1 MRFQKALEIINLA
14 LALFQIIDSNCFT
27 KNILFLQVNV
37 LAERDGQERHA
48 QHLVHVEPTVQ
59 DVTQT
64 ATAEM
69 EAFVLGLMA
78 RVDVL
83 QDGKANYA
91 VRNVLQVNMV

>member
-1 MRFQKALEIINLA
+1 MINLA
-14 LALFQIIDSNCFT
+14 LAVFQKMDSNCFA
-27 KNILFLQVNV
+27 KNVLLLQVNV
-37 LAERDGQERHA
+37 RVERDGQERHA
-48 QHLVHVEPTVQ
+48 QHLVHVELTVQ
-59 DVTQT
+59 DVTQA

-91 VRNVLQVNMV
+91 ARNVLKVNMV